1 MSAISPG
8 RTAEL
13 SRVED
18 AGLNASATPQQ
29 RWLDGWLLRLS
40 PGKAKRAR
48 CVNALA
54 PGRLALGERI
64 ALCEQVYAEVGLPL
78 IIRVTPFSEPAH
90 FDAVLAAA
98 GLLRFDDTRVMLLP
112 ELQAGPMHRFDGL
125 ELCLLAPED
134 FAFAVGALRGSPD
147 AQRRAH
153 ADRLR
158 HAAVAASAYVLRRDG
173 EVVACGQTVREGDIV
188 GLYDVYTAPSARGQ
202 GLAGALCTE
211 MMRRARAEGARRAYL
226 QVEGENHAARSLY
239 HRLGFADAY
248 AYHYRARDPLA
259 A

>member
-1 MSAISPG
+1 MSPACA
-8 RTAEL
+8 AEL

-18 AGLNASATPQQ
+18 AGLNASATPRQ
-29 RWLDGWLLRLS
+29 RWLDGWLLRFA

-54 PGRLALGERI
+54 PGRLASGEKI
-64 ALCEQVYAEVGLPL
+64 ALCEQAYAEVGLPM
-78 IIRVTPFSEPAH
+78 IVRVTPFSEPAH
-90 FDAVLAAA
+90 FDDVLAAA

-112 ELQAGPMHRFDGL
+112 DLQPAPAPRFDRC
-125 ELCLLAPED
+125 ELRALPPED
-134 FAFAVGALRGSPD
+134 FALAVGALRGSPD

-153 ADRLR
+153 AERLR
-158 HAAVAASAYVLRRDG
+158 QIAVAASAFVLSRDD
-173 EVVACGQTVREGDIV
+173 EVIAGGQAVREGDIV
-188 GLYDVYTAPSARGQ
+188 GLYDIYTAPSARGQ
-202 GLAGALCTE
+202 GLAGALCIE
-211 MMRRARAEGARRAYL
+211 MMRRAHAEGARRAYL
-226 QVEGENHAARSLY
+226 QVEGDNDAARSLY